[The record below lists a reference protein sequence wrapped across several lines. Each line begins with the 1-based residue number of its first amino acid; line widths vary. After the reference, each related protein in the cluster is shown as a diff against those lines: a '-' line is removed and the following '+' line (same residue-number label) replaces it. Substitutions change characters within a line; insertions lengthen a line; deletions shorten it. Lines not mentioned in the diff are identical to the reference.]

1 MDDLTELYQQ
11 VILDHNRKPRNF
23 GKLDS
28 ATHHAEGYNPVC
40 GDRIE
45 VHVRL
50 EGGTITQVAFEGTG
64 CAISRASASLMT
76 GAVSG
81 KPVPDAEGLFRDFQG
96 MVTADPT
103 VPLAEKEV
111 QKLGKLAALGG
122 VRAFPSRIKCAT
134 LPWHALRAALVSRE
148 RRVTSE

>member
-23 GKLDS
+23 GKLES

-40 GDRIE
+40 GDRIA
-45 VHVRL
+45 VHVCL
-50 EGGTITQVAFEGTG
+50 EGGTITHVAFEGSG

-81 KPVPDAEGLFRDFQG
+81 KPVPDAEQLFRDFQG
-96 MVTADPT
+96 MVMADPT
-103 VPLAEKEV
+103 RPLAQDEL

-134 LPWHALRAALVSRE
+134 LAWHALHAAVTSRE
-148 RRVTSE
+148 RLVTSE

>member
-40 GDRIE
+40 GDRIA
-45 VHVRL
+45 VHVCL
-50 EGGTITQVAFEGTG
+50 DAGTITQVAFEGSG

-81 KPVPDAEGLFRDFQG
+81 KPVKDAEQIFHDFQG

-103 VPLAEKEV
+103 APLAERDV

-122 VRAFPSRIKCAT
+122 VRAFPSRIK
-134 LPWHALRAALVSRE
+134 
-148 RRVTSE
+148 